1 MYTNPNV
8 PHLSPELCNLMF
20 VVPAK
25 RGNEETCTYCNTI
38 LMTQDIKEGKETVKA
53 VYIFHLNTHSFIRKI
68 HVLLSLQQ
76 SGSLS
81 LTHLLKYDG
90 NIPLLSSADFQNCTI
105 YLNTESTS
113 NWQLFET
120 SSIKVLSKSSL
131 CRFRFF

>member
-1 MYTNPNV
+1 MKSNIPYFHDYKAHIKVLAPIV
-8 PHLSPELCNLMF
+8 
-20 VVPAK
+20 
-25 RGNEETCTYCNTI
+25 I

-68 HVLLSLQQ
+68 HVLLSLKQ

-105 YLNTESTS
+105 
-113 NWQLFET
+113 
-120 SSIKVLSKSSL
+120 
-131 CRFRFF
+131 